1 MKNTEIITAQSEIKN
16 DNSTGLSIIGSHLGE
31 TGFEHNLGLRKFG
44 NLTIAETIAAGTGV
58 TFLSGVRVYD
68 QENKLLVDFPVANGV
83 KYSREVV
90 RRIVLKELLK
100 MLKDASKQNS
110 SVYDEQA
117 ARQLVDSKLK
127 LAYYEQSYKSVLSWA
142 EEIGIEIN

>member
-1 MKNTEIITAQSEIKN
+1 MKNTDIVTLQSEIKN
-16 DNSTGLSIIGSHLGE
+16 DNSTGLSIIDSHLGE

-44 NLTIAETIAAGTGV
+44 NLTIAETIADGVGV

-68 QENKLLVDFPVANGV
+68 QENKLLIDFAVANGV

-90 RRIVLKELLK
+90 RRIVLKELLR
-100 MLKDASKQNS
+100 MLKDASEQNGNA
-110 SVYDEQA
+110 YDAQA
-117 ARQLVDSKLK
+117 AQQLVDSKLK
-127 LAYYEQSYKSVLSWA
+127 LAYYKQSYKSVLSWA

>member
-58 TFLSGVRVYD
+58 TFLSGVRV
-68 QENKLLVDFPVANGV
+68 
-83 KYSREVV
+83 
-90 RRIVLKELLK
+90 
-100 MLKDASKQNS
+100 
-110 SVYDEQA
+110 
-117 ARQLVDSKLK
+117 
-127 LAYYEQSYKSVLSWA
+127 
-142 EEIGIEIN
+142 